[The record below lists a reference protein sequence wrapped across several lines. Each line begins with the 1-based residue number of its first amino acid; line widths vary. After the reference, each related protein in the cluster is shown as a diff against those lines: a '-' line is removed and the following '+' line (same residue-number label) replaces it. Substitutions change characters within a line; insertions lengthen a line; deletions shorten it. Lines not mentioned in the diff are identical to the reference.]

1 MENLP
6 FNHARE
12 VLKKI
17 YFVDIATLKDV
28 PSNTSIKPESV
39 EFHDNV
45 EFRKEIEEAK
55 IDQSIDIDDR
65 YFRCHSQA
73 PRDFYILKY
82 SQYKRIPDVV
92 VWPKSHEDVE
102 TIVRLANKHNVA
114 IIPVG
119 GCTNVTY
126 ANNCPEGEKRMI
138 VSLDTTQ
145 MNRMLW
151 IDAKSMLACFEAGIS
166 GMDLERTLQ
175 ERGFIMGHEPDSVEF
190 STLGGW
196 IATRSSGI
204 KQHAYGNIE
213 GIVVSTK
220 LVTSVGVLAKDFI
233 APRVS
238 MGPEFEHFVLGSEG
252 TLGVIT
258 EVIVRIHNLP
268 KVRRYGSIAFPTFEL
283 GIDCF
288 HECAR
293 NNVIPSSLRL
303 LDNVHV
309 QFGHVLRFNSSLVG
323 EILDRLKK
331 FGLTKIL
338 RYDENSF
345 SIATYLIEGDKKIV
359 DQDEDR
365 LIDIAKNH
373 GGIKA
378 GEKYGKLGYL
388 LTFTVG
394 YTRDMMFRVGVLAD
408 SMETSVS
415 WDKCKNCIEKVGK
428 LFYSEVERLGVK
440 GRILFR

>member
-1 MENLP
+1 MP

-17 YFVDIATLKDV
+17 YYVDIAELKDV
-28 PSNTSIKPESV
+28 PSNTSIDPASV
-39 EFHDNV
+39 EFFDNV

-92 VWPKSHEDVE
+92 IWPKSHEDVE
-102 TIVRLANKHNVA
+102 TVVRLANKYNVA

-119 GCTNVTY
+119 GCSNVTY
-126 ANNCPEGEKRMI
+126 ANNCPENEKRTI
-138 VSLDTTQ
+138 VSLDMTQ

-151 IDAKSMLACFEAGIS
+151 LDSNSMLACFEAGIA

-220 LVTSVGVLAKDFI
+220 CVTSVGTLAKNYI

-258 EVIVRIHNLP
+258 EAIVKIHFLP
-268 KVRRYGSIAFPTFEL
+268 KERRFGSIAFPTFEL

-293 NNVIPSSLRL
+293 NNAIPSSLRL

-309 QFGHVLRFNSSLVG
+309 QFGHVLRFNSSWLG
-323 EILDRLKK
+323 EIRDRLLK
-331 FGLTKIL
+331 FGLTKLL

-345 SIATYLIEGDKKIV
+345 SVATYLIEGEKKIV
-359 DQDEDR
+359 DQEEDR
-365 LIDIAKNH
+365 LLEIARKFD
-373 GGIKA
+373 GIKA

-394 YTRDMMFRVGVLAD
+394 YTR
-408 SMETSVS
+408 VS
-415 WDKCKNCIEKVGK
+415 LLSKYLIEGNTQKLCI
-428 LFYSEVERLGVK
+428 
-440 GRILFR
+440 

>member
-1 MENLP
+1 M
-6 FNHARE
+6 
-12 VLKKI
+12 KKI
-17 YFVDIATLKDV
+17 YFVDIATLKDI
-28 PSNTSIKPESV
+28 PSNTSINPDSV
-39 EFHDNV
+39 EFFDNV
-45 EFRKEIEEAK
+45 EFRKEIEAAN

-92 VWPKSHEDVE
+92 IWPKTHQDVE
-102 TIVRLANKHNVA
+102 KVVTLANKYNVA

-119 GCTNVTY
+119 GCSNVTY
-126 ANNCPEGEKRMI
+126 ANNCPETEKRTI
-138 VSLDTTQ
+138 ASLDMTQ

-151 IDAKSMLACFEAGIS
+151 LDSNSMLACFEAGIA

-204 KQHAYGNIE
+204 KQHVYGNIE
-213 GIVVSTK
+213 DIVVATK
-220 LVTSVGVLAKDFI
+220 CVTSVGVLAKNFI

-258 EVIVRIHNLP
+258 EVVVKIHNIP
-268 KVRRYGSIAFPTFEL
+268 KVRRFGSIAFPTFEL

-288 HECAR
+288 HEVAR

-309 QFGHVLRFNSSLVG
+309 QFGHVLRFNTSLVG
-323 EILDRLKK
+323 EIMDRVKK
-331 FGLTKIL
+331 FGLTRIL
-338 RYDENSF
+338 GFDENKF
-345 SIATYLIEGDKKIV
+345 SVATYLVEGDKKDV
-359 DQDEDR
+359 DQQEDK
-365 LIDIAKNH
+365 LLDIAKKF
-373 GGIKA
+373 GGVKA
-378 GEKYGKLGYL
+378 GAKYGRMGYL

-394 YTRDMMFRVGVLAD
+394 YTR
-408 SMETSVS
+408 VS
-415 WDKCKNCIEKVGK
+415 FCI
-428 LFYSEVERLGVK
+428 
-440 GRILFR
+440 

>member
-1 MENLP
+1 MD
-6 FNHARE
+6 
-12 VLKKI
+12 V
-17 YFVDIATLKDV
+17 ATLKDV
-28 PSNTSIKPESV
+28 PTNRSIDPDSV
-39 EFHDNV
+39 EFSDNP
-45 EFRKEIEEAK
+45 EFRKEIEAAK
-55 IDQSIDIDDR
+55 IDQSIDIEDR

-92 VWPKSHEDVE
+92 IWPKSHEDVE
-102 TIVRLANKHNVA
+102 TIVKLANKYNVA

-119 GCTNVTY
+119 GCSNVTY

-138 VSLDTTQ
+138 VCLDMTQ
-145 MNRMLW
+145 MNRLLW
-151 IDAKSMLACFEAGIS
+151 LDSNSLLAKFEAGIA

-175 ERGFIMGHEPDSVEF
+175 ERGFMMGHEPDSVEF

-220 LVTSVGVLAKDFI
+220 CVTSVGVLAKNYI

-238 MGPEFEHFVLGSEG
+238 MGPEIEHFVLGSEG

-258 EVIVRIHNLP
+258 EVVVRIHNLP
-268 KVRRYGSIAFPTFEL
+268 KVRRFGSIVFPTFEL

-288 HECAR
+288 HDCAR
-293 NNVIPSSLRL
+293 NNVIPASLRL

-309 QFGHVLRFNSSLVG
+309 QFGHVLRYNSSMIG
-323 EILDRLKK
+323 EIMDRLKE

-338 RYDENSF
+338 RFNENSF
-345 SIATYLIEGDKKIV
+345 SIATYLFEGEKKVV
-359 DQDEDR
+359 DQQEDR
-365 LIDIAKNH
+365 LMEIAHSH

-378 GEKYGKLGYL
+378 GEKYGKMGYL
-388 LTFTVG
+388 MTFTVG
-394 YTRDMMFRVGVLAD
+394 YTRVNKTFIQ
-408 SMETSVS
+408 
-415 WDKCKNCIEKVGK
+415 K
-428 LFYSEVERLGVK
+428 
-440 GRILFR
+440 